1 MQEISD
7 LQHAIETLEAQ
18 RALLGD
24 TVVNAALAPMR
35 DRLRELQTQT
45 ATEQRRL
52 VTILFAD
59 LVDFTV
65 LTRRLDAEDV
75 REVVN
80 EYFSRWTSAIERHGG
95 VVEKF
100 AGDAVM
106 AVFGL
111 LQSTDLDPIQA
122 VRAALAMGRELDLL
136 NARLEPRFGIRLQM
150 RTGIHTGH
158 TIVSTLRE
166 RRGQDFVIV
175 GDSVNLASRL
185 QALAPVNGIVVSHDT
200 YHHVSRQ
207 FELNAHAPTYVK
219 GFEQLITYYTVVSER
234 SHVALAPDSA
244 STLAPLVGRDDVVAA
259 LDAAWHRMLEQQRGS
274 MIAIVS
280 EPGLGKS
287 RILLEFERHLRSQ
300 SMPMYLLVGRSLPS
314 LRGVPYGLLRDL
326 FGQQLSIQ
334 DSDEPEVVERKL
346 QTAFLPMLPDQP
358 DAPALVGRLLGFT
371 GGSGSPDQVED
382 PEVLQ
387 NRALARLGAYYR
399 ALAAD
404 RPVVALIEDLHWV
417 DDSSLDLLD
426 RLNTT
431 LDDRRI
437 LIVATA
443 RPELTGRR
451 PQWSDGS
458 TSIEW
463 IELDQLSAAD
473 CGRLL
478 RELLKPMDTVPQR
491 LVNQITAAADGNPY
505 FVEELVKVLI
515 EDGAIDATVQPWM
528 VNETRLA
535 QVRLPQTLTGV
546 LQARLDGLQGEAR
559 VTLQRAAVIGRVF
572 WDQAVVYLQTN
583 TAGAPTANI
592 KQALAGLNDR
602 ELVFTRSVSSFERAQ
617 EFLFKHALMRDVA
630 YGSVLKRNRRIY
642 HRLAA
647 QWLEE
652 MTLRSRRS
660 AEFAALI
667 AGHYDSAEDA
677 EPAAHW
683 YLQAGRQ
690 AARTF
695 ANAEALRALD
705 RARELLQDAAPGQRY
720 AVLAERE
727 RVFDLLGRRDEQ
739 GADLAEM
746 ERLSVQLDSQAAEA
760 ETLLRRS
767 QFALAQ
773 GEYSESVAAAERAAD
788 LARAMGSAQVE
799 AAALLQLGQVSL
811 RQGEFALSLHQMQA
825 ARALAQQAGDRSL
838 QADALHGQAM
848 AQVFLGELD
857 AAQPSF
863 EAALAE
869 AIAAGNRRLE
879 CVLLNRLSWVPTS
892 RNDFLLAARYSE
904 QALALSR
911 EIGDRM
917 TEANALLNLGNAY
930 TQLADFVRGDAYS
943 QQALELYRQLNDPGG
958 EGAVLDNLGN
968 GAWGSGYYVKALQ
981 YKQEALEI
989 IRRIGDRQTETNIL
1003 GNLGIVAAD
1012 MGDTAA
1018 ALRYLL
1024 QALDLT
1030 RADGNRAIEGT
1041 IETHLALVHLQAGD
1055 PAAALPH
1062 AEAAHTIAQELDAPR
1077 DQINALN
1084 AWGSALLAGGSP
1096 HEALAIYRQEE
1107 VMARAAELPDYAA
1120 AAIAHQANA
1129 LLALDDLPGA
1139 MERVEVVLATLH
1151 QFEGGTIYFA
1161 PADIFLAC
1169 SRVLLQ
1175 AGDPRAPV
1183 ILGKAHAWLEE
1194 HMARFEDDALRR
1206 QFIENIPTHAALMRA
1221 WQEKQTSIV

>member
-1 MQEISD
+1 M
-7 LQHAIETLEAQ
+7 
-18 RALLGD
+18 
-24 TVVNAALAPMR
+24 
-35 DRLRELQTQT
+35 
-45 ATEQRRL
+45 
-52 VTILFAD
+52 
-59 LVDFTV
+59 
-65 LTRRLDAEDV
+65 
-75 REVVN
+75 
-80 EYFSRWTSAIERHGG
+80 
-95 VVEKF
+95 
-100 AGDAVM
+100 
-106 AVFGL
+106 
-111 LQSTDLDPIQA
+111 
-122 VRAALAMGRELDLL
+122 
-136 NARLEPRFGIRLQM
+136 
-150 RTGIHTGH
+150 
-158 TIVSTLRE
+158 
-166 RRGQDFVIV
+166 
-175 GDSVNLASRL
+175 
-185 QALAPVNGIVVSHDT
+185 
-200 YHHVSRQ
+200 
-207 FELNAHAPTYVK
+207 
-219 GFEQLITYYTVVSER
+219 
-234 SHVALAPDSA
+234 ALAPDSA
-244 STLAPLVGRDDVVAA
+244 SALAPLVGRDDVFAA
-259 LDAAWHRMLEQQRGS
+259 LEGAWRRMFEQQRGG

-287 RILLEFERHLRSQ
+287 RLLLEFERHLRSQ
-300 SMPMYLLVGRSLPS
+300 STPMFLLVGRSLPS

-358 DAPALVGRLLGFT
+358 DAAGLVGRLLGFT
-371 GGSGSPDQVED
+371 GGSGSSDQIED

-387 NRALARLGAYYR
+387 NLALARLDEYYT

-426 RLNTT
+426 RLKAT

-437 LIVATA
+437 LIIGTA
-443 RPELTGRR
+443 RPELAERR
-451 PQWSDGS
+451 PQWRDES
-458 TSIEW
+458 TDIRW
-463 IELDQLSAAD
+463 IELEQLSTAD
-473 CGRLL
+473 SGRLL
-478 RELLKPMDTVPQR
+478 RELLKPMAVVPQR
-491 LVNQITAAADGNPY
+491 LVDQITTAADGNPY

-515 EDGAIDATVQPWM
+515 EDGAIDATVQPWV
-528 VNETRLA
+528 VNDARLA

-572 WDQAVVYLQTN
+572 WDQAVAYLQTN
-583 TAGAPTANI
+583 TAEAPTANVN
-592 KQALAGLNDR
+592 QALSGLNDR

-667 AGHYDSAEDA
+667 AGHYDSAE
-677 EPAAHW
+677 ETEQAAHW

-695 ANAEALRALD
+695 ANAEALRAFG
-705 RARELLQDAAPGQRY
+705 RALELLQNAAPAQRY

-727 RVFDLLGRRDEQ
+727 RVFDLLGRRDDQ

-746 ERLSVQLDSQAAEA
+746 EQLCAQLGSQAAEA

-767 QFALAQ
+767 QFALDQ
-773 GEYSESVAAAERAAD
+773 GEYAESVAAAERAAD
-788 LARAMGSAQVE
+788 LARKMGSAQVE

-811 RQGEFALSLHQMQA
+811 RQGEFGLSLRQMQA
-825 ARALAQQAGDRSL
+825 ARELAQQAGDRSL
-838 QADALHGQAM
+838 QADALHGEAM

-892 RNDFLLAARYSE
+892 RNDFMLAARYSE

-917 TEANALLNLGNAY
+917 TEANALTNLGNAY
-930 TQLADFVRGDAYS
+930 IQLADFTRGDAYS
-943 QQALELYRQLNDPGG
+943 QQALELYRQLGDPAG

-1018 ALRYLL
+1018 ARGYLL
-1024 QALDLT
+1024 QALELT

-1041 IETHLALVHLQAGD
+1041 VETHLALVYLQAGD

-1062 AEAAHTIAQELDAPR
+1062 ARAAHAIAQELDAPR
-1077 DQINALN
+1077 DRINALN
-1084 AWGSALLAGGSP
+1084 AWGSALIASGSP
-1096 HEALAIYRQEE
+1096 QEALVLHRQEE
-1107 VMARAAELPDYAA
+1107 AEARAANLPDYAA
-1120 AAIAHQANA
+1120 AAIAHQANV
-1129 LLALDDLPGA
+1129 LLALGDLQGA
-1139 MERVEVVLATLH
+1139 LERVEMVLTTLH
-1151 QFEGGTIYFA
+1151 QFEAGTIYFA

-1169 SRVLLQ
+1169 SRVLLA
-1175 AGDPRAPV
+1175 AGDYRADA
-1183 ILGKAHAWLEE
+1183 ILDRAHAWLEE
-1194 HMARFEDDALRR
+1194 HMARFDDDVLRR
-1206 QFIENIPTHAALMRA
+1206 QFIENIPSHAALMRA
-1221 WQEKQTSIV
+1221 WQERQTSVV